1 LTVAPVIFVD
11 ADACPV
17 KEEVY
22 KVARRTG
29 CPVRVVANSFM
40 RTPSDVQLTVVDAG
54 PDAADDWIAERVS
67 PGDIVIT
74 NDIPLASRA
83 LKAGGMALA
92 PTGKAFTEA
101 SIGGALAT
109 RELMEHLRSFGEIT
123 GGPKP
128 FSQQDRS
135 RFLSALDAAVMK
147 ARRA

>member
-1 LTVAPVIFVD
+1 LSPPTIFVD

-22 KVARRTG
+22 RVARRTG

-40 RTPSDVQLTVVDAG
+40 RTPPDVQLTVVDAG
-54 PDAADDWIAERVS
+54 PDAADDWIAEHVA

-83 LKAGGMALA
+83 LRAGAIALA

-101 SIGGALAT
+101 SIGNALAT

-123 GGPKP
+123 GGPRP
-128 FSQQDRS
+128 FSPQDRS
-135 RFLSALDAAVMK
+135 RFLSALDAAVTK
-147 ARRA
+147 AKRR